1 MPRYLGIDY
10 GEKRIGLS
18 WGDDLGLAMPL
29 PAAVET
35 EAECRWRHIETVVGK
50 KNIAEFVVG
59 YPYNM
64 DGSAGFKARE
74 VDRFVDELKERFSL
88 PVHLVDERLTSSV
101 AEARYRSRKKKV
113 DRRSGQVDSHA
124 AGVILQD
131 FLDRRH
137 PPPEG

>member
-1 MPRYLGIDY
+1 MPGYLGIDY

-18 WGDDLGLAMPL
+18 WGDELGLATPL
-29 PAAVET
+29 RAAVEKD
-35 EAECRWRHIETVVGK
+35 EAGRWRRIGEV
-50 KNIAEFVVG
+50 IAERGVTELVVG

-74 VDRFVDELKERFSL
+74 VDLFVRELERRFSL

-101 AEARYRSRKKKV
+101 AEERFRARKRRV
-113 DRRSGQVDSHA
+113 DRRSGEIDSHA
-124 AGVILQD
+124 ASVILQD

-137 PPPEG
+137 PPPDG